1 MDLNTHIYCS
11 SNSRPAYFKSFSQF
25 YCDKNILA
33 SRAVVGFEHVVSWL
47 VWMSTQRPLSVAEQP
62 MGFGTLWI
70 FPPKASIMNRVISKA
85 FPAVHAL
92 TQSSGNRKADPS
104 QYTTNLDFYGIMHN
118 LLIYFYSDRVVSE
131 PSSPG
136 VWGRRKRFWML
147 PNSLGDNWCFLFS
160 CSSSEMKTNILNSAP

>member
-1 MDLNTHIYCS
+1 MDVNPKATQC
-11 SNSRPAYFKSFSQF
+11 
-25 YCDKNILA
+25 
-33 SRAVVGFEHVVSWL
+33 SRAAHGIWN
-47 VWMSTQRPLSVAEQP
+47 
-62 MGFGTLWI
+62 TLD

-136 VWGRRKRFWML
+136 VWGRRKMF
-147 PNSLGDNWCFLFS
+147 
-160 CSSSEMKTNILNSAP
+160 